1 MSSPQRIHRPLALVI
16 LDGWGYAPRTDG
28 NAIAIANTPFY
39 DEICR
44 KYPMTT
50 LAAAGEAIGQPSDA
64 PGNAEIGHL
73 NLGTGRVAETEL
85 SRIRKAIASGSFL
98 ENPALTRAFA
108 KAKQTNA
115 SIH

>member
-1 MSSPQRIHRPLALVI
+1 MNSVARNRPLALVI
-16 LDGWGYAPRTDG
+16 LDGWGYAPRTDS
-28 NAIAIANTPFY
+28 NAIALAQTPFY

-50 LAAAGEAIGQPSDA
+50 LAAAGEAIGQPADA

-73 NLGTGRVAETEL
+73 NLGTGRVAATEL
-85 SRIRKAIASGSFL
+85 SKIRNAIASGDFADNAVL
-98 ENPALTRAFA
+98 RRAFE

-115 SIH
+115 